1 MQCARHRLALLHPV
15 HTSAQVLAVLPGAV
29 KNPIK
34 KAIGKAVELGEKGVS
49 ATAGRVANTLVT
61 SRCGAAAQLAL
72 LVFGIGHIF

>member
-1 MQCARHRLALLHPV
+1 M
-15 HTSAQVLAVLPGAV
+15 LPNAV

-61 SRCGAAAQLAL
+61 TRCRAAAQLAL
-72 LVFGIGHIF
+72 LGSCIKPRFMSEVCSL

>member
-1 MQCARHRLALLHPV
+1 MQCIRSRLTLSQPV
-15 HTSAQVLAVLPGAV
+15 QVLAALPGAV

-61 SRCGAAAQLAL
+61 TRCRAA
-72 LVFGIGHIF
+72 F